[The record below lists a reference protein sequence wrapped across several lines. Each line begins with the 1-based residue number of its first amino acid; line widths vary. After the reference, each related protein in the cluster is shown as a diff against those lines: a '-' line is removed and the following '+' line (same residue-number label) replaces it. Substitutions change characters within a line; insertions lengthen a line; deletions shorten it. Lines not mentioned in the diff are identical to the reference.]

1 MEVYLQVEQLT
12 KSFGDLVLFEDI
24 TFSIHKNE
32 KVAIIAKNGAGKST
46 LLSIISG
53 INTAD
58 SGNISFKNGIQVA
71 FLEQTPNLPEQNTI
85 LDVVYFSDDERS
97 SIIKEYET
105 ALKNGNNEL
114 IAELSHKIDT
124 LNAWN
129 YETNIKQL
137 LSKLKIKDLS
147 QKIETLSGGQKKRI
161 ALAITLLK
169 EPDLLILDEPTN
181 HLDLEMIEW
190 LEQYLKKFK
199 GTLLMVTHDR
209 YFLDRVCNNIIE
221 IDDFGLHKYTG
232 NYEYYL
238 VKRAERIAQKQ
249 SEIDKAKNLMSKE
262 LDWMRRMP
270 KARGTKAKYRIDAFY
285 ELEEKAK
292 KRINNDTVEAN
303 VLSKRLGKK
312 IVNFNNVSKSFGK
325 LKVLEDFTYSFTRG
339 EKVCIVGNNGTGKS
353 TFLNLLTGNL
363 QPDSG
368 EIEVGSTIE
377 FGYYKQDGISISN
390 NEKVIDVVTKVAEF
404 IDMGKGKSLSAS
416 GFLTRF
422 LFPPEKQH
430 NQVAK
435 LSGGEKRRLYLL
447 TVLIKNPNF
456 LILDEPTNDLDIMT
470 LNVLEDFLQTYQGVL
485 IIVSHDRYF
494 TDKLADRLFVLSEN
508 GKLKGFEGNYT
519 EYRNYKELEELKA
532 QKNKPKGNK
541 SKPITQK
548 IEKPKRMGFNEK
560 REFEQLE
567 KDIEELTAKKT
578 EIEEFLSSGTTDHTE
593 LQEKSEEIQKIINLL
608 DEKEMRWLELSE
620 LL

>member
-46 LLSIISG
+46 LLSIIAG
-53 INTAD
+53 NNTAD
-58 SGNISFKNGIQVA
+58 SGNISFKNGLQIA
-71 FLEQTPNLPEQNTI
+71 YLEQTPNLPEQNTI
-85 LDVVYFSDDERS
+85 LDAVYFSDDERS
-97 SIIKEYET
+97 SIIKNYET
-105 ALKNGNNEL
+105 ALSNGNNEL
-114 IAELSHKIDT
+114 VAELSHKIDS
-124 LNAWN
+124 LNAWD

-137 LSKLKIKDLS
+137 LFKLKIKDLS

-161 ALAITLLK
+161 ALAITILK

-190 LEQYLKKFK
+190 LEVYLKKFK

-221 IDDFGLHKYTG
+221 IDDFGLYKYTG

-262 LDWMRRMP
+262 LEWMRRMP

-292 KRINNDTVEAN
+292 KQINNDTVEAN

-312 IVNFNNVSKSFGK
+312 IVNFKNVSKSFGD

-353 TFLNLLTGNL
+353 TFLNLLTGNI

-377 FGYYKQDGISISN
+377 FGYYKQDGISIN
-390 NEKVIDVVTKVAEF
+390 DNEKVIDVVTKVAEF

-470 LNVLEDFLQTYQGVL
+470 LNVLEDFLQTYKGVL

-519 EYRNYKELEELKA
+519 EYRNFKELEELKA
-532 QKNKPKGNK
+532 QKAKAKENKPK
-541 SKPITQK
+541 PVVQK
-548 IEKPKRMGFNEK
+548 TDKPKRMGFNEK

-567 KDIEELTAKKT
+567 KDIEELNARKT
-578 EIEEFLSSGTTDHTE
+578 KIEEFLNSGTTNHTE
-593 LQEKSEEIQKIINLL
+593 LQEKSEEIQKIIDLL

>member
-32 KVAIIAKNGAGKST
+32 KVALIAKNGAGKST

-53 INTAD
+53 ISSAD
-58 SGNISFKNGIQVA
+58 SGKISFRNNIAVA
-71 FLEQTPNLPEQNTI
+71 FLEQTPDLPEQNTI
-85 LDVVYFSDDERS
+85 LDAVYYSDDERS
-97 SIIKEYET
+97 SLIKNYEI
-105 ALKNGNNEL
+105 ALKNGDNEL
-114 IAELSHKIDT
+114 VTYLSHKIDL
-124 LNAWN
+124 LNAWD

-137 LSKLKIKDLS
+137 LSKLKITDLS
-147 QKIETLSGGQKKRI
+147 QKINTLSGGQRKRI

-169 EPDLLILDEPTN
+169 EPDLLILDGPTN

-190 LEQYLKKFK
+190 LEIYLKKFK

-238 VKRAERIAQKQ
+238 KKRAERISIKQ
-249 SEIDKAKNLMSKE
+249 SEIDKAKNLLSKE

-270 KARGTKAKYRIDAFY
+270 KARGTKAKYRVDAFY
-285 ELEEKAK
+285 ELEDKAK
-292 KRINNDTVEAN
+292 KRINNESIEAN

-312 IVNFNNVSKSFGK
+312 IVNFKNVSKSFDN
-325 LKVLEDFTYSFTRG
+325 LQVLNDFSYSFTRG

-363 QPDSG
+363 QPDNG

-377 FGYYKQDGISISN
+377 FGYYKQDGIQINDS
-390 NEKVIDVVTKVAEF
+390 EKVIDVVTKVAEF

-416 GFLTRF
+416 GFLTKF
-422 LFPPEKQH
+422 LFPPEKQY
-430 NQVAK
+430 NQVEK

-470 LNVLEDFLQTYQGVL
+470 LNVLEDFLQSYQGVL

-519 EYRNYKELEELKA
+519 EYRNFKELEELKA
-532 QKNKPKGNK
+532 QKNKPKENK
-541 SKPITQK
+541 PKPK
-548 IEKPKRMGFNEK
+548 ALKSEKPKKLGFNEK

-567 KDIEELTAKKT
+567 KDIEELNAKKA
-578 EIEEFLSSGTTDHTE
+578 EIEQFLNSGTTDHEE
-593 LQEKSEEIQKIINLL
+593 LQAKAEEIQIIIESL
-608 DEKEMRWLELSE
+608 DKKEMRWLELSE
-620 LL
+620 LM